1 PPPPPPAPAGRGA
14 RSRAPPPPPPPPPR
28 GGPARV
34 GVVSQAHQCCGPC
47 GVHAHQHDIARRSS
61 IPVSDENA
69 FWGAFGCSCFSF

>member
-1 PPPPPPAPAGRGA
+1 GIPIRYIG
-14 RSRAPPPPPPPPPR
+14 
-28 GGPARV
+28 V
-34 GVVSQAHQCCGPC
+34 GEGIEDLRPFKADDFIAPC

>member
-1 PPPPPPAPAGRGA
+1 
-14 RSRAPPPPPPPPPR
+14 
-28 GGPARV
+28 

>member
-1 PPPPPPAPAGRGA
+1 PPSAA
-14 RSRAPPPPPPPPPR
+14 
-28 GGPARV
+28 ARV
-34 GVVSQAHQCCGPC
+34 GGVSQAHQCCGPC